1 MKKKACLY
9 LVTAALILLLP
20 AYSGRPGL
28 QVLSDLSLYRAQAA
42 ANPDLELVDLEAV
55 IPGIVLDIRYA
66 GPDNFT
72 GEIIYTS
79 PKAFA
84 RRPVAA
90 ALQRVQ
96 TELAEL
102 NLGLKIYDAY
112 RPYAA
117 TVRFYEVYPD
127 PDFVADP
134 RYGSRHNRGCAV
146 DVTLVNLDS
155 GLEIPMPTDY
165 DEFTERAHPEYADLP
180 EEVIRNR
187 QLLFDIMARHGF
199 SHYPTEW
206 WHFDF
211 HGWEDYP
218 LMDLSFE
225 QLLGVSPDSPPDF

>member
-1 MKKKACLY
+1 MKKQARLY
-9 LVTAALILLLP
+9 LANAALVLLL
-20 AYSGRPGL
+20 AACAGRPGL
-28 QVLSDLSLYRAQAA
+28 EVIADISLYRAQAA
-42 ANPDLELVDLEAV
+42 ANPDMELVDLESV

-66 GPDNFT
+66 RADNFT
-72 GEIIYTS
+72 GEIIYTL

-96 TELAEL
+96 AELAEL
-102 NLGLKIYDAY
+102 NLGLKVYDAY

-117 TVRFYEVYPD
+117 TVRFYQVYPD

-146 DVTLVNLDS
+146 DVTLIHLDS

-165 DEFTERAHPEYADLP
+165 DEFSERAHPEYPDLP
-180 EEVIRNR
+180 QEVIGNR
-187 QLLFDIMARHGF
+187 QLLFDIMAWHGF
-199 SHYPTEW
+199 AHYPTEW

-211 HGWEDYP
+211 SGWEDYP

-225 QLLGVSPDSPPDF
+225 QLLGLDEPA